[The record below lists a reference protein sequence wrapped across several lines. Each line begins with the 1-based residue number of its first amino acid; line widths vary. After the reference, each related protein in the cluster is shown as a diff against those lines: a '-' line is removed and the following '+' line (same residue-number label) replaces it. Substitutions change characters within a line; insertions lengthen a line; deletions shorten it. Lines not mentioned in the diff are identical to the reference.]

1 MARTASA
8 AESPGTIPRFRAAV
22 ALGLAGLGTDAREL
36 VERARQ
42 RYPESTLTRTVF
54 IPTCE
59 AAIAVGRGAPSEA
72 IAALEAATPTEFG
85 TVAGLVPTFLRG
97 EAYLAKRDSEAARR
111 EFQKVLD
118 HRGADPFA
126 PVVPLARLGLARAWQ
141 MSGDLDKSRKEYDE
155 LLQIWKNADTD
166 LPLLQRARAERAALT
181 QLPLDDKVKESRIAQ
196 PAAQPGDVI
205 AHYRLVER
213 LGRDNDTTIYRAKDL
228 TLDRDVAVKAAVAG
242 ARRQRDGAGA
252 IPARGAHR
260 VARHSPSHLRRSRFG
275 RGERARVPGL
285 RAARRTRRW
294 TPCLQPAH
302 WVPIACWI
310 WRFSWSTASRPCTGA
325 A

>member
-1 MARTASA
+1 MTEAFYGDPRRATERVRTIVARTASA

-54 IPTCE
+54 VPTCE

-141 MSGDLDKSRKEYDE
+141 MSGDLDKSRK
-155 LLQIWKNADTD
+155 
-166 LPLLQRARAERAALT
+166 
-181 QLPLDDKVKESRIAQ
+181 
-196 PAAQPGDVI
+196 
-205 AHYRLVER
+205 
-213 LGRDNDTTIYRAKDL
+213 DTTSSCRSGRMRTPIFRCSS
-228 TLDRDVAVKAAVAG
+228 
-242 ARRQRDGAGA
+242 ARERN
-252 IPARGAHR
+252 AR
-260 VARHSPSHLRRSRFG
+260 L
-275 RGERARVPGL
+275 
-285 RAARRTRRW
+285 
-294 TPCLQPAH
+294 
-302 WVPIACWI
+302 
-310 WRFSWSTASRPCTGA
+310 
-325 A
+325 

>member
-1 MARTASA
+1 MTEAFYEDPRRATERVRTIVARTASA
-8 AESPGTIPRFRAAV
+8 AESPGTIPRFRAGV

-166 LPLLQRARAERAALT
+166 LPLLQRARAERAAL
-181 QLPLDDKVKESRIAQ
+181 S
-196 PAAQPGDVI
+196 GS
-205 AHYRLVER
+205 HS
-213 LGRDNDTTIYRAKDL
+213 TTR
-228 TLDRDVAVKAAVAG
+228 
-242 ARRQRDGAGA
+242 
-252 IPARGAHR
+252 
-260 VARHSPSHLRRSRFG
+260 
-275 RGERARVPGL
+275 
-285 RAARRTRRW
+285 
-294 TPCLQPAH
+294 
-302 WVPIACWI
+302 
-310 WRFSWSTASRPCTGA
+310 
-325 A
+325 